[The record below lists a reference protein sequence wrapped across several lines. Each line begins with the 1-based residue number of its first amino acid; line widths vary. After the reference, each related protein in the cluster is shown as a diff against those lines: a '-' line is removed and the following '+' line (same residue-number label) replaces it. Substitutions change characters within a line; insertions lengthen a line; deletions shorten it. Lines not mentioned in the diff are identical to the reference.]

1 MIKLIIILT
10 SMLAMGCNPSVV
22 EISESETVEES
33 PITWNDCSYTV
44 ADHPCDFELK
54 DENNKTHTL
63 YEYYGQPIV
72 LDLSAMWCGYCQ
84 VAASESESFQL
95 SYSDHNLIWITV
107 LFDDLS
113 GDVVDQVDLQSWVD
127 NFALSDTVTLA
138 GSRDMID
145 TSGVSGFPVQSWPM
159 FIFINDEMEMT
170 GYQKG
175 WSSDGLR
182 HYVDLMISENDI
194 EN

>member
-1 MIKLIIILT
+1 
-10 SMLAMGCNPSVV
+10 MLVMGCNPSVV

>member
-1 MIKLIIILT
+1 
-10 SMLAMGCNPSVV
+10 
-22 EISESETVEES
+22 
-33 PITWNDCSYTV
+33 
-44 ADHPCDFELK
+44 
-54 DENNKTHTL
+54 
-63 YEYYGQPIV
+63 
-72 LDLSAMWCGYCQ
+72 MWCGYCQ